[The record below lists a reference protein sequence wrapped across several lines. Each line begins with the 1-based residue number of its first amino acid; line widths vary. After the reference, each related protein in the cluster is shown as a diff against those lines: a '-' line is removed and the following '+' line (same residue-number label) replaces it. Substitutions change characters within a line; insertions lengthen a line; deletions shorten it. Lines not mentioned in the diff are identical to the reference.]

1 MTAKYFSI
9 LLALGTVLPLQAWS
23 QMNNPLQQQDKDAW
37 RRQEEPQEVL
47 TVTPRMKNTISA
59 PSLLN
64 ITEAEQAFCYTVE
77 MPQEGY
83 TGYTIDSM
91 AITGFCGIL
100 SKPEMDLFIRE
111 FLSKDE
117 NVSNVVDQCMIKPRV
132 LLRFMRGVDYSDVL
146 FSVPCYSFT
155 VFYAGN
161 ITSFN
166 TSPAAKILTS
176 IVEAYEK
183 KKMQFISPALLG
195 QVLPI
200 GVPQNDEQRALVKSK
215 LQQGPVRNWAK
226 KDAVTTEN
234 ASQAQQQT
242 AQPSRM
248 QNVPAKEGKGWNR
261 LKFNN

>member
-1 MTAKYFSI
+1 MKTKYFS
-9 LLALGTVLPLQAWS
+9 LLAALSTVLPVPVWAQAV
-23 QMNNPLQQQDKDAW
+23 NPLQQDKDAW
-37 RRQEEPQEVL
+37 RRQEAPQDTL

-64 ITEAEQAFCYTVE
+64 ITGAEQAFCYTVE

-91 AITGFCGIL
+91 AVTGFCGIL

-117 NVSNVVDQCMIKPRV
+117 NVSNVVDQCVIKPRV

-161 ITSFN
+161 ISSFN
-166 TSPAAKILTS
+166 TSPAAKTLTS

-200 GVPQNDEQRALVKSK
+200 GVPQNDTQRALVKSK
-215 LQQGPVRNWAK
+215 LQQGPVRNWTQ
-226 KDAVTTEN
+226 KDNTAAQTTPQSTQP
-234 ASQAQQQT
+234 AT
-242 AQPSRM
+242 QPSR
-248 QNVPAKEGKGWNR
+248 QQAAPSKEGKGWNR
-261 LKFNN
+261 LKFKN

>member
-1 MTAKYFSI
+1 MKTKYLSV
-9 LLALGTVLPLQAWS
+9 LAALGTLLPVQAWT
-23 QMNNPLQQQDKDAW
+23 QMNNPLQQQDKDTW
-37 RRQEEPQEVL
+37 RRQETPQDTL
-47 TVTPRMKNTISA
+47 TITPRMKNTISA

-91 AITGFCGIL
+91 AVTGFCGIL

-117 NVSNVVDQCMIKPRV
+117 NVSNVVDQCVIKPRV

-161 ITSFN
+161 ISSFN
-166 TSPAAKILTS
+166 TSPAAKTLTS

-200 GVPQNDEQRALVKSK
+200 GVPQNDAQRALVKSK

-226 KDAVTTEN
+226 KDTAAAET
-234 ASQAQQQT
+234 APQSPQA
-242 AQPSRM
+242 AQPSRP
-248 QNVPAKEGKGWNR
+248 QAAPSKEGKGWNR
-261 LKFNN
+261 LKFSN

>member
-1 MTAKYFSI
+1 MKIKYLSA
-9 LLALGTVLPLQAWS
+9 LLALNAVISSAAWAQVDS
-23 QMNNPLQQQDKDAW
+23 PFQQNKDAW
-37 RRQEEPQEVL
+37 RRQEVPQDTL
-47 TVTPRMKNTISA
+47 AVTQRMKGTISA

-64 ITEAEQAFCYTVE
+64 ITDAEQAFCYTVE

-100 SKPEMDLFIRE
+100 TKSEMDLFVRE
-111 FLSKDE
+111 FLTKDE
-117 NVSNVVDQCMIKPRV
+117 NVSNVVDQCVIKPRV

-161 ITSFN
+161 ISSFN
-166 TSPAAKILTS
+166 TSPAAKTLTA

-200 GVPQNDEQRALVKSK
+200 GVPQNDEQRALVKAK
-215 LQQGPVRNWAK
+215 LQQGPVRNWVK
-226 KDAVTTEN
+226 KGGEQTQAASGNNASGSPARSQPTPTTE
-234 ASQAQQQT
+234 
-242 AQPSRM
+242 R
-248 QNVPAKEGKGWNR
+248 KGWNK
-261 LKFNN
+261 LKF

>member
-1 MTAKYFSI
+1 MKTKYFS
-9 LLALGTVLPLQAWS
+9 LLAALSTVLPVQVWAQAV
-23 QMNNPLQQQDKDAW
+23 NPLQQDKDAW

-117 NVSNVVDQCMIKPRV
+117 NVSNVVDQCVIKPRV

-161 ITSFN
+161 ISSFN
-166 TSPAAKILTS
+166 TSPAAKTLTS

-200 GVPQNDEQRALVKSK
+200 GVPQNDTQRALVKSK
-215 LQQGPVRNWAK
+215 LQQGPVRNWTQ
-226 KDAVTTEN
+226 KDNTAAQTTPQSTQP
-234 ASQAQQQT
+234 AT
-242 AQPSRM
+242 QPSR
-248 QNVPAKEGKGWNR
+248 QQAAPSKEGKGWNR
-261 LKFNN
+261 LKFKN